1 VVVNPAYLG
10 SSVQDVAV
18 IDRLFN
24 QSLHGPLCPDAP
36 LHGAAPI
43 QQSIAGGKKEQ
54 PVASRLTCQQN
65 RRKTFV
71 CCSWMG
77 TSSFARV
84 SARWSIATMASPSS
98 ASRIKSAGIT
108 VPAGF
113 TGVSISNVSATGGKN
128 WGGNLV
134 SGVIVLGASTG
145 NQGLDPGES
154 VTVTFNATAPSNCA
168 TYDWLTAAYQDSLN
182 AGALVTTTPYSLVGN
197 QPQVAVTGCTSACRL
212 GQGYWDNHYPASW
225 PADVMTNGRNLGSV
239 HYTAAELEAILANNA
254 VIGNGLLS
262 LAHQLIA
269 AKLNLANGANGSSI
283 ASTIAAADALIGAL
297 VVPPSGS
304 DSLAPAATSALTSA
318 LDVWNN
324 SCN

>member
-1 VVVNPAYLG
+1 MNGKCFASFRKIAITIGLAAGLAACSNTP
-10 SSVQDVAV
+10 
-18 IDRLFN
+18 DRLMPTGATPLPGSLDARGGTVRYYRSTSAPVSVAANSAGSFTLTITNCDAGTCDANHVTSDN
-24 QSLHGPLCPDAP
+24 Q
-36 LHGAAPI
+36 
-43 QQSIAGGKKEQ
+43 
-54 PVASRLTCQQN
+54 T
-65 RRKTFV
+65 
-71 CCSWMG
+71 
-77 TSSFARV
+77 
-84 SARWSIATMASPSS
+84 
-98 ASRIKSAGIT
+98 IKSAGIT

-128 WGGNLV
+128 WDGNLV

-182 AGALVTTTPYSLVGN
+182 AGALVTTTPYSLVGS

-225 PADVMTNGRNLGSV
+225 PADVMSNGRNLGSV
-239 HYTAAELEAILANNA
+239 HYTAAQLEAILANNA
-254 VIGNGLLS
+254 VVGNGLLS

-269 AKLNLANGANGSSI
+269 AKLNLANGANGSGI
-283 ASTIAAADALIGAL
+283 ASTIAAADAMIGAL
-297 VVPPSGS
+297 VVPPTGS